1 MVEPGIYFDLAV
13 NCSSEI
19 KELSTRSIA
28 WPRTTE
34 ETSMSRSNAL
44 ASSTWEDAEDATPL
58 YAVGVTV
65 GAMGAGMPGRQ
76 CLGRA
81 RGGRGQERR
90 KQEVRG
96 LPSSGL

>member
-58 YAVGVTV
+58 YAVGAIV
-65 GAMGAGMPGRQ
+65 GAMGAGIPGRERV
-76 CLGRA
+76 GRV
-81 RGGRGQERR
+81 RGGGGQERR
-90 KQEVRG
+90 RREIRG
-96 LPSSGL
+96 QQSAGL